1 MALDIE
7 TYGKL
12 KRDALLYIKGR
23 VRLIQLHSG
32 GETWLIDCDF
42 VEDGLV
48 TPILEEL
55 QDKQKYLHNSLFDIP
70 RLYRRF
76 GVLLDQNVHDTML
89 ASRVARA
96 GEWERNKGRV
106 LQKSHGLDECLKRE
120 LGIEIPKDRKLR
132 WGGPLQE
139 EHLEYATDD
148 VAHLKEL
155 YEALL
160 EVLKEHGVR
169 ERYEAISSRLPD
181 FIGAAV
187 RGVPLDTATLQPALD
202 VLGREKADLESRLN
216 ELSPEHPEG

>member
-96 GEWERNKGRV
+96 GEWERNKGKV
-106 LQKSHGLDECLKRE
+106 IQKSHGLDDCLKRE
-120 LGIEIPKDRKLR
+120 LGIEIPKDRNLK
-132 WGGPLQE
+132 WGGPLRE

-155 YEALL
+155 YETLQRL
-160 EVLKEHGVR
+160 SREHGVE
-169 ERYEAISSRLPD
+169 ERYEA
-181 FIGAAV
+181 
-187 RGVPLDTATLQPALD
+187 
-202 VLGREKADLESRLN
+202 
-216 ELSPEHPEG
+216 